1 MNDLMT
7 KSFLSYVDLKKQ
19 AMKDLETVPDI
30 EMGLEPSNEENLSQF
45 FREVGALKTEMD
57 AITTLLLDLQEL
69 NEETK
74 STHSAKV
81 LRGLRDRMDSDMVT
95 ILRTAKI
102 IKARLEY
109 LDQSNVANRT
119 VSIAYC
125 EGSYVDRT
133 RMSVTNGLRIKLK
146 DMMNDFQALRNRIVI
161 EHKEGLKRRY
171 FNVTGKVAT
180 EEEIDKMV
188 SANGQVTVFAGNT
201 ELDLE
206 NKERQ
211 EAVKELQRSL
221 KELHQVFLDMAVLVD
236 AQGEQMDDIELNVA
250 NAKVFISGGTD
261 RLASAYAMK
270 KKGGYVVYWVWLVV
284 VILLLIGIFL
294 TYAVLAS

>member
-30 EMGLEPSNEENLSQF
+30 EMGLDPSIEENLSQF
-45 FREVGALKTEMD
+45 FREVGAIKTEMD

-119 VSIAYC
+119 LSMAYC

-133 RMSVTNGLRIKLK
+133 RMAVTNSLRIKLK
-146 DMMNDFQALRNRIVI
+146 DIMNDFQALRDRIVI

-171 FNVTGKVAT
+171 FNATGKIAT

-188 SANGQVTVFAGNT
+188 STNGHVTVFAGNT

-236 AQGEQMDDIELNVA
+236 AQGEEMDDIELNVA

-261 RLASAYAMK
+261 RLVSANAMR
-270 KKGGYVVYWVWLVV
+270 KKGGNLVYWVWLVV
-284 VILLLIGIFL
+284 AVLLLIGILL
-294 TYAVLAS
+294 TVT